1 MKEEIIQE
9 IEDLLYEI
17 NQINSKRTAMEITL
31 KKLSDHLQLTDYQA
45 IQAELEHCLVALKT
59 LPKEEKEAEKNLV
72 RQKLELEHFFKEQ
85 LTVKNTLVQTEK
97 VFQLMEET
105 FTEELDLGYLIQR
118 TEDPLVEQAREL
130 LQKNPQSEKQNK
142 EQITLRL
149 VGIFNENSQ
158 YLREYAVNS
167 QYVFEDQPF
176 DMDEDNEAL
185 KRVQDLRQRM
195 NITARVTGK
204 VVNFYDLS
212 DHLKDSLDETDKL
225 LKESDRELFEEI
237 LVKVY
242 FDKNL

>member
-1 MKEEIIQE
+1 
-9 IEDLLYEI
+9 
-17 NQINSKRTAMEITL
+17 
-31 KKLSDHLQLTDYQA
+31 
-45 IQAELEHCLVALKT
+45 
-59 LPKEEKEAEKNLV
+59 
-72 RQKLELEHFFKEQ
+72 
-85 LTVKNTLVQTEK
+85 
-97 VFQLMEET
+97 MEET
-105 FTEELDLGYLIQR
+105 FTEELDLCYLIQR

-130 LQKNPQSEKQNK
+130 IQKNPQSEKQNK

-225 LKESDRELFEEI
+225 LK
-237 LVKVY
+237 
-242 FDKNL
+242 